1 MRPEVAWGLVLGF
14 AILVPVLVPV
24 ILRTRAFARDAGG
37 ERWGRYEYRITRNGS
52 FVFESS
58 SFRREVPE
66 DLDYA
71 ARMILVEFF
80 EGEEGVSALAS
91 NPHHGDYQCI
101 ALLRGYGAGE
111 AWGR

>member
-1 MRPEVAWGLVLGF
+1 MRPEVVWGVALGF

-24 ILRTRAFARDAGG
+24 VLRTRAFARDADG

-66 DLDYA
+66 DLDYVA
-71 ARMILVEFF
+71 QLLLVEWF
-80 EGEEGVSALAS
+80 ECEDGERALVLDS
-91 NPHHGDYQCI
+91 HRGDYQCI